1 MLTTSQL
8 ATVEPER
15 SMSSSADGLRR
26 SRFAPLLRSV
36 YKLVGC
42 HRRWTIARYMLLLI
56 NRMEGG
62 AMLSATSREL
72 MSKHHDVE
80 IGAYSYGDCFD
91 PATMPKGTFIGRYV
105 SIARGV
111 RIFLQNH
118 PVDRLSTHP
127 FFYEQGLNGAAI
139 VDEPTQLVIGHDVW
153 IGCNAIITPGCRR
166 VGIGAVIG
174 AGAVVTKDVPDFA
187 IVAGSPAKRI
197 RDRFPIDVQQ
207 RLLASKWWLLP
218 STEVDTRRGEL
229 DGLLTDSPCQTADNN
244 CLASLEDAWAH
255 AMALPSS

>member
-1 MLTTSQL
+1 MLTTLKL
-8 ATVEPER
+8 AKVEPER
-15 SMSSSADGLRR
+15 STTSPADGLRR

-36 YKLVGC
+36 YKLLGC
-42 HRRWTIARYMLLLI
+42 HRRWTIARFMLLLI
-56 NRMEGG
+56 NRLEGG

-72 MSKHHDVE
+72 MSKYHEVE
-80 IGAYSYGDCFD
+80 IGAYSYD

-111 RIFLQNH
+111 RIFMQNH

-127 FFYEQGLNGAAI
+127 YFYEQGLNGAAI

-166 VGIGAVIG
+166 VGNGAVIG

-197 RDRFPIDVQQ
+197 RDRFPIEVQQ
-207 RLLASKWWLLP
+207 RLQASKWWLLP
-218 STEVDTRRGEL
+218 SAEVAARRDEL
-229 DGLLTDSPCQTADNN
+229 DGLLVDSHCNSVNTTCQTPV
-244 CLASLEDAWAH
+244 EDPRPH
-255 AMALPSS
+255 AIVLPSS

>member
-1 MLTTSQL
+1 MLTPL
-8 ATVEPER
+8 KPAKVEPER
-15 SMSSSADGLRR
+15 STTSPADGLRR
-26 SRFAPLLRSV
+26 SRFAPLLRAV
-36 YKLVGC
+36 YKLLGC
-42 HRRWTIARYMLLLI
+42 HRRWTIARFMLLLI
-56 NRMEGG
+56 NRLEGG
-62 AMLSATSREL
+62 AMFSATSREL
-72 MSKHHDVE
+72 MSQYHEVE

-166 VGIGAVIG
+166 VGNGAVIG

-197 RDRFPIDVQQ
+197 RDRFPIEVQQ
-207 RLLASKWWLLP
+207 RLLANKWWLLT
-218 STEVDTRRGEL
+218 SAEVKARRDEL
-229 DGLLTDSPCQTADNN
+229 DGLLVDSHCHPANNNCQTPVE
-244 CLASLEDAWAH
+244 SPRAH
-255 AMALPSS
+255 AMVLPSS